1 MLILNKLGVLFVFL
15 FLSHLVFAGDNEK
28 INTHSCAQI
37 DNKIAKVKTAMENRY
52 SEKRGQSLRAKLKGL
67 QKQKTYCKRKNFS
80 TS

>member
-1 MLILNKLGVLFVFL
+1 MLILNKLGVLFAFL

>member
-1 MLILNKLGVLFVFL
+1 MLILNKLGVPFAFL
-15 FLSHLVFAGDNEK
+15 FLSHVVLAGDNEK
-28 INTHSCAQI
+28 INAHSCAQI